1 GETGEAI
8 DIEIWSLPAGAFGSF
23 VALVPPPLAIGTL
36 ELDDGTW
43 VKGFVCEPA
52 GLDGATEITH
62 LGGWCA
68 YVARGL
74 KP

>member
-1 GETGEAI
+1 
-8 DIEIWSLPAGAFGSF
+8 

-36 ELDDGTW
+36 ELDDGAW

-62 LGGWCA
+62 LGGWRA
-68 YVARGL
+68 YMARGL